1 MLENKNARFHNFSLA
16 MLANSILL
24 HYLCD
29 KKPINNERRTIMK
42 KIFTLLFCV
51 VAVSFAAS
59 ADNYAN
65 RAEQCINALLGKT
78 TTTLMINNLDANN
91 DGALTIDD
99 VTTII
104 DEDLQAQ
111 QTRRA
116 PAKEN
121 EIKDMINNMLNNVPP
136 TPTIDDVTDAVD
148 KKLKKD

>member
-1 MLENKNARFHNFSLA
+1 
-16 MLANSILL
+16 
-24 HYLCD
+24 
-29 KKPINNERRTIMK
+29 
-42 KIFTLLFCV
+42 
-51 VAVSFAAS
+51 
-59 ADNYAN
+59 
-65 RAEQCINALLGKT
+65 
-78 TTTLMINNLDANN
+78 MINNLDANN

-121 EIKDMINNMLNNVPP
+121 EIKDMVNNMLNNVPP

>member
-1 MLENKNARFHNFSLA
+1 
-16 MLANSILL
+16 
-24 HYLCD
+24 
-29 KKPINNERRTIMK
+29 MK

-65 RAEQCINALLGKT
+65 RAEQCINALLGKISP
-78 TTTLMINNLDANN
+78 TTLMINNLDANH
-91 DGALTIDD
+91 DGALSIDD

-111 QTRRA
+111 QTRRT
-116 PAKEN
+116 PAKEKK
-121 EIKDMINNMLNNVPP
+121 IKGMVNNMLNNEPP